1 MTKEKEVKKCKKVK
15 KLEQRLSGVMYQKLA
30 AEMELHT
37 CDNEFQVE
45 DDSQSVCPESAVDAT
60 SKRSMDLVSDFS
72 EMPPL
77 SYYSDESD
85 RTLEDNDDDDKS
97 VIENAPPKKYILQE
111 IQYTPPASVLNL
123 VNTKSSTLPVTLKPK
138 PKSTLAPM
146 TFVPEMFIT

>member
-1 MTKEKEVKKCKKVK
+1 MDELSNQSLSLSRSITSAQEAERQAKADLDHAQNEYQKAQNKLNELQSEIQNVNQNINLAKAQLVKLPTELNDLKEKEVKKGKKVK

-72 EMPPL
+72 EMPP
-77 SYYSDESD
+77 
-85 RTLEDNDDDDKS
+85 
-97 VIENAPPKKYILQE
+97 
-111 IQYTPPASVLNL
+111 VLL
-123 VNTKSSTLPVTLKPK
+123 
-138 PKSTLAPM
+138 
-146 TFVPEMFIT
+146 F